1 MANYQV
7 IAREMKGASVTGYVL
22 DNGNTKM
29 RVDMEQMA
37 FLVGRGM
44 VENCEGRI
52 FRDTLTIGG
61 VNGLKL
67 NKLPSIKSKED
78 AKGSYTVED
87 GEIGK
92 EPEALYNVT
101 GIVKRG
107 RVTVA
112 YDTDKQGEVT
122 REQVIQDAVADKVGN
137 LTTQMYNGKVLL
149 RGVGINIKLLPVRT
163 IDAAKENNKGSSDII
178 VEYRN
183 KLVGLVIDEDIKFE
197 VGDIIEDSDGE
208 KEFQMYIDSSGKYAQ
223 LSMTYIISRDGDKTR
238 ITTPTLTKVA
248 VKLGGLLERSI
259 KDNSNQP
266 IDNIVKV
273 VVKRFIESYTE
284 AANKKNG

>member
-163 IDAAKENNKGSSDII
+163 IDAAKENNEGSSDII

-197 VGDIIEDSDGE
+197 VGDIIEGSDGK
-208 KEFQMYIDSSGKYAQ
+208 KEFQVYIDSSGKYAQ
-223 LSMTYIISRDGDKTR
+223 LSMAYIIRRDEDKTR

-259 KDNSNQP
+259 KDNSNQS